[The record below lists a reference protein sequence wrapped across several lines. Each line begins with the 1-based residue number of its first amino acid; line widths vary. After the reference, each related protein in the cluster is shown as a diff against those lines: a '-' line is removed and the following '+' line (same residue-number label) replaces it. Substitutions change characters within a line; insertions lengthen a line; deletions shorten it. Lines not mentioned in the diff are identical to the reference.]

1 MNPLP
6 SRPQAS
12 PGSPSA
18 VPLTRSTRP
27 TTLLP
32 RLGFDDGWRA
42 AFDSTPTVD
51 IRPAP
56 FPARVTRT
64 DRGAC
69 DVLGDAGRVRATWG
83 ADVVAA
89 VADDPRAVPSTG
101 DWVRVQGWPDG
112 NHTVEAVLGRR
123 TVVVRAQVDG
133 SSAGQVLAANVDVVV
148 VVEALYPDPDLG
160 RIERF
165 LALAWDSGASP
176 RVALTKGDLSPG
188 AAEVA
193 ADVAHQ
199 VAAGCPVDVVVA
211 HRAEGLGGLQGLL
224 ADGGTLALL
233 GASGVGKSTLVNAL
247 LGHDAMRTQEL
258 GAVHKG
264 RHTTVT
270 RELHLGP
277 AGGALID
284 TPGLRSVGLQ
294 SGAGLA
300 EVFAD
305 IDRWAAGCR
314 FGDCRHQAEP
324 GCAVL
329 AAVGSGDLAERRL
342 GSWRKLQR
350 EAAYQ
355 ERRVDA
361 RLRAAELAV
370 WKQRSKASRP
380 PRAPRSPG
388 RR

>member
-1 MNPLP
+1 MTPQNGMTPQNP
-6 SRPQAS
+6 AI
-12 PGSPSA
+12 SA
-18 VPLTRSTRP
+18 RAGDPP
-27 TTLLP
+27 TDSLLP

-42 AFDSTPTVD
+42 AFESSPTID
-51 IRPAP
+51 IDRPP
-56 FPARVTRT
+56 TPARVTRT

-69 DVLGDAGRVRATWG
+69 DVLGAAGPARATWG

-89 VADDPRAVPSTG
+89 VADDPQAVPSTG
-101 DWVRVQGWPDG
+101 DWVRVQAWPDG
-112 NHTVEAVLGRR
+112 NHTVEAVLARR
-123 TVVVRAQVDG
+123 TAVVRAQVNG
-133 SSAGQVLAANVDVVV
+133 SSAGQVLAANVDVVA
-148 VVEALYPDPDLG
+148 VVEGLYPDPDLG

-165 LALAWDSGASP
+165 LALAWDSGATP
-176 RVALTKGDLSPG
+176 RVVLTKGDLSPDPAG
-188 AAEVA
+188 IA
-193 ADVAHQ
+193 ADIAQQ

-211 HRAEGLGGLQGLL
+211 HRSDGLAGLERLLTEG
-224 ADGGTLALL
+224 ATLALL

-247 LGHDAMRTQEL
+247 LGGEVMRTQGL

-270 RELHLGP
+270 RELHLRP
-277 AGGALID
+277 GGGLLID

-294 SGAGLA
+294 GGAGLA

-305 IDRWAAGCR
+305 VDALAAECR
-314 FGDCRHQAEP
+314 FTDCGHQTEP

-329 AAVGSGDLAERRL
+329 DAVGSGELAERRL
-342 GSWRKLQR
+342 ASWRKLAR

-370 WKQRSKASRP
+370 WKQRTKGLRP
-380 PRAPRSPG
+380 PRAPRSRG